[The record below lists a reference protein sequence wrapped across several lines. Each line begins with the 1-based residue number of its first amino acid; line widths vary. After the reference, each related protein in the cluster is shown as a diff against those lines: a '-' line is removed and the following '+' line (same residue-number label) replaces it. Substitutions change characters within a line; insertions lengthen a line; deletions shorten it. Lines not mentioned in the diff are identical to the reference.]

1 MKLITYFLLLTSL
14 LYSRITF
21 SYPDKGDYVK
31 FEAAFENDVILF
43 EKKILSQ
50 NLENETFEVHS
61 YFTFKGQTF
70 REQRLIFP
78 RTFLF
83 TPEKIEH
90 VLQTCVRREGA
101 LGEVIIK
108 NKKIKVCEYY
118 NEDSQLTEIVGSVP
132 FGQIRFQI
140 YLEGET
146 FLDFH
151 LKEFEQGKNF

>member
-1 MKLITYFLLLTSL
+1 MKLITYILILTSTM
-14 LYSRITF
+14 YSITTF
-21 SYPDKGDYVK
+21 SYPNKGDYVK

-50 NLENETFEVHS
+50 DLENETFEVHS
-61 YFTFKGQTF
+61 YFTYKGEIF
-70 REQRLIFP
+70 REQRIILP

-101 LGEVIIK
+101 LGEVIIQ

-118 NEDSQLTEIVGSVP
+118 NEDSQLTEIVGRVP
-132 FGQIRFQI
+132 FGLLRFQI

-151 LKEFEQGKNF
+151 LKEFEMGKNI